1 MFLFFFFVIVYH
13 LFYILFISGRYIEY
27 MEFPKQRWTK
37 IQENNNYESHFVSVR
52 LSSPLFFSFVSSS
65 CPYIFNSTLNSAIL
79 VFLGSFVNV
88 AYLSWRN
95 KVKKRPE
102 ERAKLLG
109 KYKGVDDDN
118 KEGESDA
125 WVELGDRHP
134 DFVYT
139 L

>member
-1 MFLFFFFVIVYH
+1 M
-13 LFYILFISGRYIEY
+13 
-27 MEFPKQRWTK
+27 
-37 IQENNNYESHFVSVR
+37 
-52 LSSPLFFSFVSSS
+52 
-65 CPYIFNSTLNSAIL
+65 
-79 VFLGSFVNV
+79 

-109 KYKGVDDDN
+109 KYKSIDDNDDD
-118 KEGESDA
+118 EGGLDA
-125 WVELGDRHP
+125 WMELGDRHP

>member
-1 MFLFFFFVIVYH
+1 MLI
-13 LFYILFISGRYIEY
+13 
-27 MEFPKQRWTK
+27 P
-37 IQENNNYESHFVSVR
+37 
-52 LSSPLFFSFVSSS
+52 LSNSS
-65 CPYIFNSTLNSAIL
+65 IL
-79 VFLGSFVNV
+79 VFVVSFVNV

-109 KYKGVDDDN
+109 KYKGDDD
-118 KEGESDA
+118 GGLDA
-125 WVELGDRHP
+125 WMDLGDRHP